1 MTGFHQLMDFTWK
14 HVIANFTF
22 SLKDMQIILNESNVS
37 VVDFMHCLKRGV
49 WRGCACVC
57 MCWVGRGGE
66 EGNHLD
72 DYGPN
77 LLVRSDLVNRAE
89 SVRTQMNG
97 FLSYDCV

>member
-1 MTGFHQLMDFTWK
+1 M
-14 HVIANFTF
+14 
-22 SLKDMQIILNESNVS
+22 
-37 VVDFMHCLKRGV
+37 
-49 WRGCACVC
+49 C

-97 FLSYDCV
+97 FLSYDCI